1 VGGRLCAGGA
11 LALCAFA
18 RPADPYRGPADYA
31 LLVQERSGNV
41 VNATRQLAVIPKG
54 FHQPLTDFRGDAK
67 IAATLRREMEE
78 ELFGRQDI
86 DNTLCEQ
93 HAADPLHPS
102 RLSAPMRWLLTENPA
117 ALRMECTGRVIHSS
131 YYRVFSDGNSGDWI
145 GEMLSTFPQP
155 KMNIY

>member
-1 VGGRLCAGGA
+1 MAGRLYAGRA

-31 LLVQERSGNV
+31 LLVQERSGNL

-54 FHQPLTDFRGDAK
+54 FHQPLSDFRGDAK
-67 IAATLRREMEE
+67 IGATLRREMEE

-93 HAADPLHPS
+93 HAADLLHPRACPRPCAGS
-102 RLSAPMRWLLTENPA
+102 PRIPHTTKTWRQPEGETSARTWTLGVPA
-117 ALRMECTGRVIHSS
+117 LQV
-131 YYRVFSDGNSGDWI
+131 WQ
-145 GEMLSTFPQP
+145 LP
-155 KMNIY
+155 